1 MKNSLAFCFL
11 ILTCAFSYAQNK
23 CEKFKTGEFVNT
35 ENGIVKLVFSATI
48 PFKQNNSMEKR

>member
-1 MKNSLAFCFL
+1 MNMKNSLAFCFL

-35 ENGIVKLVFSATI
+35 ENGIVKTSI
-48 PFKQNNSMEKR
+48 QRNDSI